1 MSTFDVTL
9 FFPSYDALRGL
20 SIEWQDAET
29 MCDNAARS
37 CASLRRFHVSRCVIV
52 WLAAPRRH
60 REESTI
66 SNVQGNTQ
74 GLKPNQLR
82 RIEKLYSRRISPQQ
96 IVTPEFARQLSE
108 LSHETRRQIGALID
122 RKGYVEFV
130 VVGDARRIEWPDLK
144 RTRVGEDRF
153 RGLRAVHTHL
163 RGEEL
168 TQDDLND
175 LALLR
180 LDLMV
185 AVDVDGRDGLPGRIR
200 AAHLL
205 PTTAE
210 EVNGGDGTS
219 DNETAYAFL
228 EAPVASQL
236 DVNFL
241 ELINSL
247 EEEIA
252 RNRRAG
258 RRATARDRAILVG
271 VTSGSVSW
279 AEESMAELRELA
291 ASAGVVVFNEIIQR
305 RQAVDPRTVL
315 GKGKLDELIVRA
327 LRLGVDMIVFDQE
340 LSPAQVRSLS
350 EATDLKIIDRPQLI
364 LDIFAQRAQTRDGK
378 IQVELA
384 QLKYMLPRLIAGQD
398 SAFSRLAGGIG
409 GRGPGETK
417 LETDRR
423 RVRDRINRLDKEIDV
438 QRERRQQ
445 RRKNRTRKELPI
457 ISIVG
462 YTNAGKSTLL
472 NTLTASVVHAEQRM
486 FATLDPTSRRL
497 RLPREQEVI
506 INDTVGFIRDLP
518 PDLIAAFRAT
528 LEEIDD
534 SNLLIHLVDA
544 SNARWEQ
551 QLESVERI
559 LSDLGHANLPALVA
573 FNKSDLVAPDE
584 LEAIMR
590 HARAAGRECLAV
602 SAMNANTLRPLI
614 ERAGEILARDLTHD
628 EAARREVSEEVKADD
643 GVIHQITD
651 VIQ

>member
-1 MSTFDVTL
+1 
-9 FFPSYDALRGL
+9 
-20 SIEWQDAET
+20 
-29 MCDNAARS
+29 
-37 CASLRRFHVSRCVIV
+37 
-52 WLAAPRRH
+52 
-60 REESTI
+60 
-66 SNVQGNTQ
+66 
-74 GLKPNQLR
+74 
-82 RIEKLYSRRISPQQ
+82 
-96 IVTPEFARQLSE
+96 VTPEFARQLSE
-108 LSHETRRQIGALID
+108 LSHETNRQIGALID

-144 RTRVGEDRF
+144 RTRVGSDRF

-185 AVDVDGRDGLPGRIR
+185 VVDVDARTGLPGRVR
-200 AAHLL
+200 GAHLL
-205 PTTAE
+205 PTTADA
-210 EVNGGDGTS
+210 GDGGAPAELA
-219 DNETAYAFL
+219 DAYGFF
-228 EAPVASQL
+228 EAPAASQL
-236 DVNFL
+236 DVDFI

-247 EEEIA
+247 EEEMA

-258 RRATARDRAILVG
+258 RAATARDRAILVG
-271 VTSGSVSW
+271 VTTGSVME
-279 AEESMAELRELA
+279 AEESMAEMRELA
-291 ASAGVVVFNEIIQR
+291 ASAGLVVQAEIIQR
-305 RQAVDPRTVL
+305 RQAIDPRTVL
-315 GKGKLDELIVRA
+315 GRGKLDELIVRA
-327 LRLGVDMIVFDQE
+327 LRLGADLIVFDRE
-340 LSPAQVRSLS
+340 LSPAQVRSIN
-350 EATDLKIIDRPQLI
+350 EATDLKVIDRAQLI
-364 LDIFAQRAQTRDGK
+364 LDIFAQRAQTSEGK

-384 QLKYMLPRLIAGQD
+384 QLRYMLPRLIAGQD

-423 RVRDRINRLDKEIDV
+423 RVRDRISRLEKEIEH
-438 QRERRQQ
+438 QRLRRKERRKERK
-445 RRKNRTRKELPI
+445 RRDLPV

-472 NTLTASVVHAEQRM
+472 NTLTSSEVLAEQRM

-534 SNLLIHLVDA
+534 SDLLIHLVDA
-544 SNARWEQ
+544 SNPRWQQ

-559 LSDLGHANLPALVA
+559 LADLGHTNIPRLVA
-573 FNKSDLVAPDE
+573 FNKADLLGPQDTE
-584 LEAIMR
+584 LLLRQAAHDGAREAF
-590 HARAAGRECLAV
+590 AV
-602 SAMNANTLRPLI
+602 SALDAASLRPLI
-614 ERAGEILARDLTHD
+614 ERAGEVLARDLTREDGRARSRRGEAED
-628 EAARREVSEEVKADD
+628 ESTADESTADERAAQVTR
-643 GVIHQITD
+643 
-651 VIQ
+651 